1 MKSIIVCKTLYAES
15 TEIGSGAFVAL
26 DKATPPIIN
35 LLKRSYV
42 NDPQTLT
49 GDIPYLFSL

>member
-1 MKSIIVCKTLYAES
+1 MKSLIVLKTLYAES
-15 TEIGSGAFVAL
+15 TEIGSGAFVSL

-35 LLKRSYV
+35 LLKRSYQ

>member
-1 MKSIIVCKTLYAES
+1 MKSLIVLKTLYAES
-15 TEIGSGAFVAL
+15 TEIGSGAFVSL

-35 LLKRSYV
+35 LLKRSYQK
-42 NDPQTLT
+42 DPQTLT

>member
-1 MKSIIVCKTLYAES
+1 MKSLIVCQTLYAES

-35 LLKRSYV
+35 LLKRSYL
-42 NDPQTLT
+42 NDPQTLI

>member
-1 MKSIIVCKTLYAES
+1 MKSLIVLKTLYAES
-15 TEIGSGAFVAL
+15 TEIGSGAFVSL

-35 LLKRSYV
+35 LLKRSYQ

-49 GDIPYLFSL
+49 GDISYLFSL

>member
-1 MKSIIVCKTLYAES
+1 MKYLIVLKTLYAES
-15 TEIGSGAFVAL
+15 TEIGSGAFIAL

-35 LLKRSYV
+35 LLKRSYQ

-49 GDIPYLFSL
+49 GDISYLFSL